1 MKTEREWQEIEVQV
15 QELIAQ
21 RKEISKKI
29 HVLKASIYQRKHR
42 GKQTG
47 GKDYTKTVAWQ
58 MFGKRLKDLTKEEYR
73 EYYNARQK
81 IARENRKNGIY
92 KRKRKG
98 E

>member
-1 MKTEREWQEIEVQV
+1 MKTEQEWQEIEAQV
-15 QELIAQ
+15 QQLVKQ
-21 RKEISKKI
+21 RKELSKTIHALKARICQHKRSKSKKD
-29 HVLKASIYQRKHR
+29 H
-42 GKQTG
+42 
-47 GKDYTKTVAWQ
+47 TKTIAWQ
-58 MFGKRLKDLTKEEYR
+58 MFGKRLKDLTAEEYR